1 MSHAC
6 VRMLRQAGTE
16 TFESKTHSFIITGVW
31 QERVANLKT
40 DYEMQEIRYI
50 KQTEEHKNFKG
61 EIKHLR
67 KQVKDW
73 TAMKDIVSPR
83 PDWKRLREYLPG
95 RLSLLSNYIC
105 AKGSSSHLFCG
116 VSNIQGC
123 ASMPRNG
130 HGSSQNALL

>member
-1 MSHAC
+1 MC
-6 VRMLRQAGTE
+6 MRRQAVCACGDRQVHTGTKK
-16 TFESKTHSFIITGVW
+16 FEVTTHSFIIAGVW

-40 DYEMQEIRYI
+40 DYEMQQIRYI

-73 TAMKDIVSPR
+73 TAVKDIVSPR

-95 RLSLLSNYIC
+95 RLSLLSLHLC
-105 AKGSSSHLFCG
+105 EGSS
-116 VSNIQGC
+116 
-123 ASMPRNG
+123 
-130 HGSSQNALL
+130 